1 VKRAALFLVVAMT
14 ACGWH
19 QGLVVP
25 ESAGDVQ
32 SIGIEIFGN
41 ETPEPD
47 LEADF
52 APYLSESVVSFI
64 DLQLRAPDRSDLV
77 VRGTV
82 TGFRRRNGIRSRDNE
97 LLEGSVRIEVTAE
110 LIRRSD
116 GEVLKTASTG
126 LWAEYPTGTPA
137 LTTPGVGEEPARA
150 RLFRNLADRLVLE
163 LFDSTSL

>member
-1 VKRAALFLVVAMT
+1 MKWAVLLLAVA

-25 ESAGDVQ
+25 ESAGEVH

-41 ETPEPD
+41 ESPEPD

-52 APYLSESVVSFI
+52 APFLSRAVSDYL
-64 DLQLRAPDRSDLV
+64 DLDLV
-77 VRGTV
+77 SPSRGDLVIRGTV
-82 TGFRRRNGIRSRDNE
+82 INFRRRNGIRSSDNQ
-97 LLEGSVRIEVTAE
+97 LLEGSVRVEVTAE
-110 LIRRSD
+110 LVRRAD
-116 GEVLKTASTG
+116 GEVLESASTG

-150 RLFRNLADRLVLE
+150 RLFKNLADRLVLE
-163 LFDSTSL
+163 LFESPGE